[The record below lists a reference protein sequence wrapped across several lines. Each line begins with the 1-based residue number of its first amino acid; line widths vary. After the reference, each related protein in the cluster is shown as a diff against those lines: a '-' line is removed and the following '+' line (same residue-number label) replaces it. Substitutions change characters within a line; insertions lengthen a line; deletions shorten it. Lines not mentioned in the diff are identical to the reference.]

1 MTVCCYAPSRGCY
14 KLDHLVIPAK
24 LQAEEDL
31 NNAMQ
36 LFSAY
41 NTPEMF
47 VHLLEHL
54 DIAKVLATP
63 SYLLGAV
70 LSTRLKKKLTDY
82 EVDAWRPNDSYDVR
96 SHFVHVRAAATI
108 TNYMSILFVT
118 IASLAGQSWNL
129 SNQTRARV
137 QERSG

>member
-1 MTVCCYAPSRGCY
+1 M
-14 KLDHLVIPAK
+14 PAK

-36 LFSAY
+36 LLSAY

-70 LSTRLKKKLTDY
+70 LSTRLKKKLTDM

-96 SHFVHVRAAATI
+96 SHFVHVHAAAPI
-108 TNYMSILFVT
+108 TNYVSILFVT

-129 SNQTRARV
+129 SDQTRTRV